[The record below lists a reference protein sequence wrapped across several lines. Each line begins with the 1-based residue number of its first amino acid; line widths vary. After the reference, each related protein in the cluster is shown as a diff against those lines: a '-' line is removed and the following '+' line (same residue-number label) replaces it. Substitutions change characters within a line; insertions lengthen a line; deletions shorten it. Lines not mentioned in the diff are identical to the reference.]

1 MIKVTYISNLDI
13 SFYDIGRG
21 QIRMG
26 WTPMTESMYYLL
38 VALLHPGHGYRLM
51 QEIREVS
58 GGRVQMGPG
67 TLYGLLG
74 RMLDDGLINVKEQ
87 VGTRKVYAITD
98 RGKQALQE
106 EYERLCRMVQD
117 IQPFLGKGG
126 KLP

>member
-1 MIKVTYISNLDI
+1 MA
-13 SFYDIGRG
+13 
-21 QIRMG
+21 QM
-26 WTPMTESMYYLL
+26 PMTESMYYLL

-74 RMLDDGLINVKEQ
+74 RMLDEGLIEVREQ

-98 RGKQALQE
+98 QGREALQT
-106 EYERLCRMVQD
+106 EYERLTDMIRD
-117 IQPFLGKGG
+117 IQPFLGEGG
-126 KLP
+126 RLI